1 MFKFSIEDTD
11 TVSVFLFP
19 ALNNVCPGHLFK
31 RHWYSLSAF
40 ISCFEQCLPKV
51 LYIQSQNRIVKT
63 RKIKAKSIENKEIIH
78 GNENN
83 KSNNNTNIR
92 NNNDESEN
100 KNWES

>member
-1 MFKFSIEDTD
+1 MFVQVICLKDTD
-11 TVSVFLFP
+11 TVSVLLFP
-19 ALNNVCPGHLFK
+19 ALNNVCQSHLFK
-31 RHWYSLSAF
+31 N
-40 ISCFEQCLPKV
+40 V

-92 NNNDESEN
+92 NNNDENEN
-100 KNWES
+100 KN